1 MTMLR
6 LLMSATLSLVIV
18 LFCFSS
24 VGAKFL
30 HPCGETPYSILIH
43 VEGVKNDKGS
53 VTIALY
59 DDDPARFLKKG
70 EKLGHLRVPATTGI
84 TSACIAAPHA
94 GDYAIAVYHDE
105 DGNGKVTRSW
115 IGLPTEGFGFSN
127 NPDVFLL
134 PPKHSEAAVFIE
146 TGETVLNIT
155 IQY

>member
-1 MTMLR
+1 MVMLR
-6 LLMSATLSLVIV
+6 SLMSATLSLVIV
-18 LFCFSS
+18 LFCSSS
-24 VGAKFL
+24 VAAKLLELCGA
-30 HPCGETPYSILIH
+30 TPYSILIH
-43 VEGVKNDKGS
+43 VEHVKNDKGS

-59 DDDPARFLKKG
+59 DDDPKRFLKKG
-70 EKLGHLRVPATTGI
+70 EKLGHLRVPAIKGI

-127 NPDVFLL
+127 NPKVFLL

-146 TGETVLNIT
+146 AGKTVLNIE
-155 IQY
+155 IKY

>member
-1 MTMLR
+1 MTIFR
-6 LLMSATLSLVIV
+6 LLMSGVFSVALILV
-18 LFCFSS
+18 CSS
-24 VGAKFL
+24 AMAGKFL
-30 HPCGETPYSILIH
+30 QPCGETPYSILVH

-59 DDDPARFLKKG
+59 DDDPKRFLKKG
-70 EKLGHLRVPATTGI
+70 EKLGHLRVPATKGL

-94 GDYAIAVYHDE
+94 GDYAIVVYHDE

-127 NPDVFLL
+127 NPNVFLV

-146 TGETVLNIT
+146 AGKTVLNIE
-155 IQY
+155 IKY